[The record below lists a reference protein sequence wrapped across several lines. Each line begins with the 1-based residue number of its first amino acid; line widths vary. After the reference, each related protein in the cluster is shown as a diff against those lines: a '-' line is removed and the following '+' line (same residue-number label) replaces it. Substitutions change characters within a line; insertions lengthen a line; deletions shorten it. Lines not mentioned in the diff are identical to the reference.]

1 LAGRFADM
9 EIKRKFYPLPS
20 HWWCVYQQT
29 QDKALCYNAD
39 MPIDVLIEGLLFY
52 KSAPQKKTTVLKLF
66 GISGEELAAALVTLK
81 ERLAGGATRLIETET
96 EIQLVTAPELAP
108 VIEALR
114 KNELKADIGKA
125 GAETLAI
132 ILYQSPISRGE
143 IDRIRGVNSSFILRN
158 LQIRGLVERVVGDK
172 GSGFRYTITPALL
185 AHLGVTSKQELPDF
199 ARVTDALEKFS
210 AVDTNKTP

>member
-1 LAGRFADM
+1 
-9 EIKRKFYPLPS
+9 
-20 HWWCVYQQT
+20 
-29 QDKALCYNAD
+29 
-39 MPIDVLIEGLLFY
+39 MPIDILVEGLLFY
-52 KSAPQKKTTVLKLF
+52 KSAPQKKSTVQRLF
-66 GISGEELAAALVTLK
+66 DISEEDLHNALAILK
-81 ERLAGGATRLIETET
+81 ERLAQGATRLIETDT

-132 ILYQSPISRGE
+132 ILYQSPISRAE

-172 GSGFRYTITPALL
+172 GSGFRYAITPALL
-185 AHLGVTSKQELPDF
+185 AHLGVTNKQELPDF
-199 ARVTDALEKFS
+199 ARVADALEKFS
-210 AVDTNKTP
+210 ATDTNKTS